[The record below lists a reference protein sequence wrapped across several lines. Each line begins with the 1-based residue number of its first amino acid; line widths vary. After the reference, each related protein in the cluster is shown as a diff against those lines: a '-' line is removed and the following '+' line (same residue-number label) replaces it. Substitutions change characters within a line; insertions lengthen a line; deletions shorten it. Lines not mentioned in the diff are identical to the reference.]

1 MKKTIQLIVFLL
13 LAGVQLC
20 LAQKRE
26 VSGTVTDAADGSP
39 LPGVTVVV
47 KGTNVGTSTDVKGH
61 YVLKNVEA
69 DAVLVFS
76 FVGMKKQEINSGT
89 RKVIDVK
96 MEQETERLEQV
107 VVTALWYQTSET
119 RFGILDG

>member
-61 YVLKNVEA
+61 YVLKNVEKGCRSCLFFCG
-69 DAVLVFS
+69 DEKT
-76 FVGMKKQEINSGT
+76 GN
-89 RKVIDVK
+89 
-96 MEQETERLEQV
+96 
-107 VVTALWYQTSET
+107 
-119 RFGILDG
+119 